1 MTDHYGNAS
10 QPQDPNIPPP
20 PPAGQASGYQQPGQ
34 PGGYQQPGTPGP
46 AQAAGGYQPPAG
58 GYGAGGPGRPGWDTG
73 DGQPAGGNFFSN
85 LFDLSFSRYITPS
98 VVKILFVL
106 LLVVLGLTYLFWIVT
121 GFAQSVGLGLL
132 VLVLGALLLFVY
144 IIVVRVSLEVL
155 VAVIQVAK
163 NTGQLL
169 ERR

>member
-1 MTDHYGNAS
+1 M
-10 QPQDPNIPPP
+10 
-20 PPAGQASGYQQPGQ
+20 
-34 PGGYQQPGTPGP
+34 
-46 AQAAGGYQPPAG
+46 
-58 GYGAGGPGRPGWDTG
+58 
-73 DGQPAGGNFFSN
+73 
-85 LFDLSFSRYITPS
+85 
-98 VVKILFVL
+98 VKILFVL